1 MSVSAVSSGAV
12 DWTSGSVADTAKQF
26 HQLGKALRQ
35 GDLDAAKDAYKD
47 ILKNPPPNATWNP
60 DGAFAQVGKALA
72 QGDVQGAKAIAA
84 DAIKELR
91 SGQRPLP
98 PVSDPVP
105 AGAESMAT
113 AAGSIDV
120 MA

>member
-1 MSVSAVSSGAV
+1 MSVSAVSSGTV

-72 QGDVQGAKAIAA
+72 QGDVQSAKSIAA

-91 SGQRPLP
+91 ASRQPLP

-105 AGAESMAT
+105 TGAESAS
-113 AAGSIDV
+113 ASSGSIDV

>member
-12 DWTSGSVADTAKQF
+12 DWSSGSAANTAKQF

-35 GDLDAAKDAYKD
+35 GDLDAATDAYKD

-105 AGAESMAT
+105 PGAESMAT
-113 AAGSIDV
+113 TAGSVDV

>member
-1 MSVSAVSSGAV
+1 LDVRQCGRYRQAIPSAGQGLAPRGSG
-12 DWTSGSVADTAKQF
+12 
-26 HQLGKALRQ
+26 R
-35 GDLDAAKDAYKD
+35 AKDAYKD

-105 AGAESMAT
+105 PGAESMAS